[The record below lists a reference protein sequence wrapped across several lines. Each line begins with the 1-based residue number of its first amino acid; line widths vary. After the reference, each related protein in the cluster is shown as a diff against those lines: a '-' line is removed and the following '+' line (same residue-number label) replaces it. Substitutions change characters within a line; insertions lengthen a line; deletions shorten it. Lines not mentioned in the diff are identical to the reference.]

1 MGETMNRA
9 ATANERS
16 WVNTPMA
23 SCLPSAEVYERV
35 RQASSHDARL
45 KILYE
50 QYGDPCLA
58 YARRYARRGLPALVA
73 PEDLVQELF
82 LKIAA
87 RQCLHRYEVKRA
99 WILCCLKNAW
109 IDAHRKHRTRPI
121 PFDLMLEAEAVDA
134 FDLAILTKHLHVHL
148 VALRQ
153 QIRSEPDE
161 VVPCK
166 QAIFDEWMDDL
177 FGRAQPGEGA
187 PSQRLESNAMR
198 VKRHRCIEGWR
209 RELTDRLHRASG
221 VEQLRE
227 WQSLLSRRNA
237 AGPDGSE
244 RAPDGAAPEG
254 S

>member
-1 MGETMNRA
+1 MNRA

-23 SCLPSAEVYERV
+23 SCLPSAEVYEKV
-35 RQASSHDARL
+35 RQASSHEARL
-45 KILYE
+45 EILYE

-73 PEDLVQELF
+73 PEDLVQDLF

-99 WILCCLKNAW
+99 WILCCLKNVW
-109 IDAHRKHRTRPI
+109 IDVHRKHRARPI
-121 PFDLMLEAEAVDA
+121 PFDPALEAEAVDA

-153 QIRSEPDE
+153 QLRSEPDE
-161 VVPCK
+161 VDAYK
-166 QAIFDEWMDDL
+166 QAIFDEWMEDL
-177 FGRAQPGEGA
+177 FGRAQSGEGVRC
-187 PSQRLESNAMR
+187 QRLESNAMR
-198 VKRHRCIEGWR
+198 VKRHRCIESWR
-209 RELTDRLHRASG
+209 HELTDRLRRASG
-221 VEQLRE
+221 GELLRE

-237 AGPDGSE
+237 AEPVDSE

-254 S
+254 SQR